1 MEELLR
7 CLSMEELLETLTIE
21 ELPQGLAREELLR
34 ASTET
39 CNGETFANVSVLVL
53 SRDFQLE
60 NLHNS
65 QVTRGGLIRG

>member
-7 CLSMEELLETLTIE
+7 CLSMEELLETLTIA

-39 CNGETFANVSVLVL
+39 CNGETFANISVVVL
-53 SRDFQLE
+53 SRYFQWE
-60 NLHNS
+60 NLDNC
-65 QVTRGGLIRG
+65 QVIRGRLIRA